1 MTKKILVV
9 DDEPDLEEL
18 ILQKFRRKIRSNE
31 FEFLFA
37 RNGLEALAKLQGN
50 DVDMVLTDINM
61 PEMDGLTLLEELL
74 KLPTLTKAVVVSA
87 YGDMNNI
94 RTAMNRGAFDFV
106 TKPID
111 FRDLEL
117 TIDKTLSELKALK
130 DGRRASDTLNAL
142 QQEME
147 LAGRLQQT
155 ILPKFCPIR
164 DDMALF
170 TKMAPAKDIGGDFFD
185 YFFIDE
191 DHLGVVIADVSGKG
205 VTAAMFMAV
214 SRTLLRFTALQGTD
228 VVSVLA
234 HVNNLL
240 CIDNDMS
247 MFVTV
252 FYGILDLKKG
262 EFRYANGGHFP
273 AIRMSG
279 DGKIEFLPQTRGIAL
294 GVMEGMEFEEGRVG
308 LSDGD
313 LLYLFTD
320 GISEAENPNG
330 EFFET
335 QRLMDYLTG
344 QLIGMTPERIV
355 TGVHNAVKEF
365 AGAAEQFDDMTQ
377 LALQY
382 RPGGNQQG

>member
-1 MTKKILVV
+1 MTRKILVV
-9 DDEPDLEEL
+9 DDEADLEAL

-31 FEFLFA
+31 FEFFFA
-37 RNGLEALAKLQGN
+37 RNGLEALAKLQN
-50 DVDMVLTDINM
+50 HEDIDMILTDINM

-111 FRDLEL
+111 FNDLEV
-117 TIDKTLSELKALK
+117 TIDKTLKELKALRE
-130 DGRRASDTLNAL
+130 GRRASDTLNAL

-147 LAGRLQQT
+147 LAGRLQQS
-155 ILPKFCPIR
+155 ILPKSYPVREDIS
-164 DDMALF
+164 MF
-170 TKMAPAKDIGGDFFD
+170 TKMVPAKDIGGDFFD
-185 YFFIDE
+185 YFLIDE
-191 DHLGVVIADVSGKG
+191 DHLGIAIADVSGKG

-214 SRTLLRFTALQGTD
+214 SRTLLRFTALQGLD
-228 VVSVLA
+228 VVAVLA

-252 FYGILDLKKG
+252 FYGILDMKTG

-273 AIRMSG
+273 AIKLSQNRTV
-279 DGKIEFLPQTRGIAL
+279 EFLPRTRGIAL
-294 GVMEGMEFEEGRVG
+294 GVMEGMEFEEGSVR
-308 LSDGD
+308 LTQGD

-320 GISEAENPNG
+320 GIVEAENTKS
-330 EFFET
+330 EFFEEH
-335 QRLMDYLTG
+335 RLMDFLRG
-344 QLIGMTPERIV
+344 QLEEISPEKV
-355 TGVHNAVKEF
+355 VNGAQKFVEEF
-365 AGAAEQFDDMTQ
+365 AGDAEQFDDMTQ

-382 RPGGNQQG
+382 LPVNNS

>member
-1 MTKKILVV
+1 MTRKILVV
-9 DDEPDLEEL
+9 DDEPDLEAL
-18 ILQKFRRKIRSNE
+18 ILQKFRRKIRSGE
-31 FEFLFA
+31 FEFFFA
-37 RNGLEALAKLQGN
+37 GNGLEALAKLRSHE
-50 DVDMVLTDINM
+50 DIDMILTDINM

-111 FRDLEL
+111 FQDLEV
-117 TIDKTLSELKALK
+117 TIDKTLEELKALR

-147 LAGRLQQT
+147 LAGRLQQS
-155 ILPKFCPIR
+155 ILPKSYPLREDIS
-164 DDMALF
+164 LF
-170 TKMAPAKDIGGDFFD
+170 TKMVPAKEIGGDFFD
-185 YFFIDE
+185 YFLIDE
-191 DHLGVVIADVSGKG
+191 DHLGVAIADVSGKG

-214 SRTLLRFTALQGTD
+214 SRTLLRFTALQGLD
-228 VVSVLA
+228 VVAVLA

-240 CIDNDMS
+240 CIDNEMS

-252 FYGILDLKKG
+252 FYGILDMKTG

-273 AIRMSG
+273 AIKLSQSRTV
-279 DGKIEFLPQTRGIAL
+279 EFLPRTRGIAL
-294 GVMEGMEFEEGRVG
+294 GVMEGMEFEEGSVR
-308 LSDGD
+308 LAPGD

-320 GISEAENPNG
+320 GIVEAENTKS
-330 EFFET
+330 EFFEE
-335 QRLMDYLTG
+335 QRLMDFLRG
-344 QLIGMTPERIV
+344 QLEEITPEKVV
-355 TGVHNAVKEF
+355 TGAQKFVEEF
-365 AGAAEQFDDMTQ
+365 AGDAEQFDDMTQ

-382 RPGGNQQG
+382 RPVNKR

>member
-1 MTKKILVV
+1 MTIKILVV
-9 DDEPDLEEL
+9 DDELDLESL
-18 ILQKFRRKIRSNE
+18 ILQKFRRKIRSGE

-37 RNGLEALAKLQGN
+37 HNGLEALAKLQS
-50 DVDMVLTDINM
+50 DDIDMILTDINM

-111 FRDLEL
+111 FQDLEV
-117 TIDKTLSELKALK
+117 TIEKTLGELKALK
-130 DGRRASDTLNAL
+130 EGRRATDTLNAL

-147 LAGRLQQT
+147 LAGRVQQS
-155 ILPKFCPIR
+155 ILPKTCPVR

-170 TKMAPAKDIGGDFFD
+170 TKMVPSKEIGGDFFD
-185 YFFIDE
+185 YFFIDD

-228 VVSVLA
+228 VVPVAA

-240 CIDNDMS
+240 CFDNDMC

-252 FYGILDLKKG
+252 FYGILDLRTG
-262 EFRYANGGHFP
+262 EFRYVNGGHFP
-273 AIRMSG
+273 AVKMSR
-279 DGKIEFLPQTRGIAL
+279 DGTVEFLRQTKGIAL
-294 GVMEGMEFEEGRVG
+294 GVMEGMEFEEGQVT
-308 LSDGD
+308 LAEGD

-320 GISEAENPNG
+320 GITEAENPQG

-335 QRLMDYLTG
+335 EPLMTYLRG
-344 QLIGMTPERIV
+344 QVQDMTPEKVV
-355 TGVHNAVKEF
+355 TGVHNVVKEF
-365 AGAAEQFDDMTQ
+365 AGIAEQSDDMTH
-377 LALQY
+377 LAVQY
-382 RPGGNQQG
+382 RPGC